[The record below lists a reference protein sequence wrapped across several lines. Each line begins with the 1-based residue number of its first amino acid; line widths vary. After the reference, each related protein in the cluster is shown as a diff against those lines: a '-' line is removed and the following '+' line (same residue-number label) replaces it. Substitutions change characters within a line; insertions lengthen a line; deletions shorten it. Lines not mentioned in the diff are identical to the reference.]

1 MTSWSSV
8 GVTGAVSCG
17 PWSRLESIWGACG
30 GARRASGWHLE
41 PLQGPLGA
49 LWAQFGV
56 DLEQIG
62 AQICVKSRAVTT
74 KTDFCESAESFA
86 PVDRNQGFQLPS
98 SAENRDKSVF
108 FFP

>member
-17 PWSRLESIWGACG
+17 PRRRLESIWGACG

-56 DLEQIG
+56 DFEQIC
-62 AQICVKSRAVTT
+62 AEICVKSCAVTT

-86 PVDRNQGFQLPS
+86 PVDRNQGFQLQS
-98 SAENRDKSVF
+98 SAKNRENSDF
-108 FFP
+108 F